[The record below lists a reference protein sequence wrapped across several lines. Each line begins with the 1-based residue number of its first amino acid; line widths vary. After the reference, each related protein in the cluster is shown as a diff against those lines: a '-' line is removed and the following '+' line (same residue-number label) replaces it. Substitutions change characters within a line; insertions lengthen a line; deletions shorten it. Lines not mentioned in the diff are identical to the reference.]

1 MSHYSI
7 WVMEYA
13 YVSQCAVS
21 SVIYGAHNQGTRKLP
36 YCYVVIKS
44 GDHIAMVDV
53 GYNDK
58 EYGRYIGEKFGVE
71 NWHSPAD
78 VLAPCGIRPEDVN
91 SIFLTHAHFDH
102 MGNTDAFPNA
112 TFYIQERE
120 LTKWIWA
127 MSLPDR
133 LRYMMVATDPSDV
146 LRCADLARQGR
157 LRLVDGDM
165 ANVIPGIDLYAAPD
179 THTYGC
185 QWLHVRNDLQA
196 QSQDSW
202 ALAGDL
208 VYVYENIE
216 GMNGDKKYLP
226 VGLAMGSITNLVMA
240 TEVIMK
246 SVGYETQRVIPVHEE
261 GLKDVFPSRIT
272 ASGLRISEICLASGQ
287 KSLVNSAL
295 TR

>member
-1 MSHYSI
+1 MSQYSI

-21 SVIYGAHNQGTRKLP
+21 SVIYGAHNQGIRKLP
-36 YCYVVIKS
+36 YCYVLIK
-44 GDHIAMVDV
+44 GDNHIAMVDV

-58 EYGRYIGEKFGVE
+58 EYGRFLADKFAVE
-71 NWHSPAD
+71 NWHSPWD
-78 VLAPCGIRPEDVN
+78 VLAPCGVRPEDVN
-91 SIFLTHAHFDH
+91 SIFITHAHFDH

-120 LTKWIWA
+120 LTKWLWA

-146 LRCADLARQGR
+146 LRAADLARQGR

-165 ANVIPGIDLYAAPD
+165 QNVIPGIDLHAAPD

-185 QWLHVRNDLQA
+185 QWVHVRNDLQT
-196 QSQDSW
+196 QSRNSW

-208 VYVYENIE
+208 VYVYENLE
-216 GMNGDKKYLP
+216 GAGPEKMYTP
-226 VGLAMGSITNLVMA
+226 VGLALGSITNLVLT
-240 TEVIMK
+240 TEEIMK
-246 SVGYETQRVIPVHEE
+246 SVDYEVKRVIPVHEE
-261 GLKDVFPSRIT
+261 RLKDVFPSRIT
-272 ASGLRISEICLASGQ
+272 PSGLRISEICLASGH
-287 KSLVNSAL
+287 KSLVS
-295 TR
+295 